1 MGIRW
6 LAVPASLARG
16 MGTAF
21 ICLCAIL
28 QIGLRMI
35 SAARQGSVLLHLL
48 FFRFAALTGIL
59 AVVCAITRKARP
71 ILPDE
76 RGKPVSWAP
85 FLNEGQK
92 GVVSLA

>member
-1 MGIRW
+1 MGISW
-6 LAVPASLARG
+6 LAVPASLATG

-21 ICLCAIL
+21 ILSMRDSTNRFTND
-28 QIGLRMI
+28 LRREKGP
-35 SAARQGSVLLHLL
+35 ALLHWL
-48 FFRFAALTGIL
+48 FFRFAAFTGIL
-59 AVVCAITRKARP
+59 TVVCAITRKAHP

>member
-1 MGIRW
+1 M
-6 LAVPASLARG
+6 ARG
-16 MGTAF
+16 PGEPCEGHGHSVHLSMRDSASRSTNN
-21 ICLCAIL
+21 
-28 QIGLRMI
+28 LRREKG
-35 SAARQGSVLLHLL
+35 SALLHLL
-48 FFRFAALTGIL
+48 VFRFAALTGIL